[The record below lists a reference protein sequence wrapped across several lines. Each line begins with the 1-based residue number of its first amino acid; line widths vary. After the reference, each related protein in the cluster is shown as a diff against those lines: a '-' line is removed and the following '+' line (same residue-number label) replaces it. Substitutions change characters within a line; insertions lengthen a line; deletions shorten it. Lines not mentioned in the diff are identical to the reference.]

1 MTVVKDS
8 KIFLMAFLLKK
19 IFVKKPL
26 YFVNIIIEMKISK
39 LRETYLSSRF
49 VLKYVILI
57 KIFDFFKERQEFK
70 RNPVFLALWKIF

>member
-8 KIFLMAFLLKK
+8 KIFLLAFLLKK

-26 YFVNIIIEMKISK
+26 YFVVIIIEMKISK
-39 LRETYLSSRF
+39 LRETYLSLRF

-57 KIFDFFKERQEFK
+57 KIFNFFKEWQEFK